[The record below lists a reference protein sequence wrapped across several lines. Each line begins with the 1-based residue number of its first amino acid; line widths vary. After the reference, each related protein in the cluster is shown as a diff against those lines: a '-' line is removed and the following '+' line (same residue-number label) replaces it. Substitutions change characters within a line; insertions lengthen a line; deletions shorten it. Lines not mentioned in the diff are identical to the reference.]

1 MVYFYFF
8 TVLLHIL
15 YTESQGTEGSQYRVT
30 LYDADLF
37 YRALCASDVLC
48 ACEDIAIKNGEQQSR
63 SRADRKRRNRLH

>member
-48 ACEDIAIKNGEQQSR
+48 ACEDIDIKNGEQQSR